1 MLLVSQRIREARKTA
16 GITQDGLAQAL
27 GVNRAT
33 ISKYET
39 GAIDLPMSQLQRIA
53 DALGVHVMDLLGV
66 GEELD
71 AYKPKVEFSSSSPEA
86 RPLVDFLNS
95 SDIRTIYNSL
105 SAEEQEEL
113 LSKSGLVPTPE
124 PPEAG
129 DPPQSEPLSEY
140 EILEQI
146 KSVYGEATGDT
157 FSMYVRLDAGDQGEI
172 RGEIKQ
178 MLKQG
183 KYLKQEGNL
192 A

>member
-1 MLLVSQRIREARKTA
+1 MKNILRDKKMTIKQLSEKS
-16 GITQDGLAQAL
+16 GIS
-27 GVNRAT
+27 VNT
-33 ISKYET
+33 LYSISKRDSERVDR
-39 GAIDLPMSQLQRIA
+39 IVLQRIA

-71 AYKPKVEFSSSSPEA
+71 AYKPKVEFSSSSPEG

-124 PPEAG
+124 SPEAS

>member
-1 MLLVSQRIREARKTA
+1 MVFQRIREVRKAT
-16 GITQDGLAQAL
+16 GITQDALAQAL

-39 GAIDLPMSQLQRIA
+39 GSIDLPMSQLQRIA
-53 DALGVHVMDLLGV
+53 DALGVHVLDLLGV
-66 GEELD
+66 GDELD
-71 AYKPKVEFSSSSPEA
+71 GHKSKIEFSSSSPDA
-86 RPLVDFLNS
+86 RPLIDFLNS

-105 SAEEQEEL
+105 SVEEQEEL
-113 LSKSGLVPTPE
+113 LSKSGLVPAHE
-124 PPEAG
+124 LPEAN
-129 DPPQSEPLSEY
+129 DPPQSKSLSES
-140 EILEQI
+140 EITEQI
-146 KSVYGEATGDT
+146 KAVYGETTGDT
-157 FSMYVRLDAGDQGEI
+157 FSMYVLLDAGDQREI